1 MTNFLFIAIPVA
13 LLLLL
18 WMAGRRSAAEGSML
32 PTSVDS
38 FEGPVRLPSRQLL
51 DQCLSAEDVEFAAR
65 FRAPAL
71 LRLLLHERRRL
82 ALAWLRQ
89 TRREAS
95 RLFGF
100 HVRAVRQAA
109 DLRPVAELKLLFSVG
124 AFFAVYALLIGA
136 TAFYGPFRTR
146 GFLQGLR
153 GLADLLATLGDRITA
168 SIGSGLMPHGAMA
181 GGR

>member
-1 MTNFLFIAIPVA
+1 MTNVVFILAIPVA

-18 WMAGRRSAAEGSML
+18 WIAGRRSAAEGSML
-32 PTSVDS
+32 PASIDS
-38 FEGPVRLPSRQLL
+38 FPGAVRLPSRQLL

-65 FRAPAL
+65 FRSPAL

-89 TRREAS
+89 TRREAA

-109 DLRPVAELKLLFSVG
+109 
-124 AFFAVYALLIGA
+124 
-136 TAFYGPFRTR
+136 
-146 GFLQGLR
+146 
-153 GLADLLATLGDRITA
+153 
-168 SIGSGLMPHGAMA
+168 
-181 GGR
+181 